1 MSMPSSY
8 QINLDISNY
17 KLVAANF
24 FDYLILIE
32 WMKIYQTLFYS
43 IIEDKQKLTMRIKIG
58 SWLFDEFKNLLPDNI
73 ILEKD

>member
-1 MSMPSSY
+1 MPSSY